1 MPRRLTEETRHVR
14 PRRFRKREKMYN
26 AIPFQPTP
34 VTGGQEINATIYN
47 IDNIDDEITRI
58 QNFLIF
64 MPQAK
69 IGEHLNAEN
78 IKVTKKFAVAEKI
91 KQNEEEKNEN

>member
-1 MPRRLTEETRHVR
+1 
-14 PRRFRKREKMYN
+14 MYN
-26 AIPFQPTP
+26 AIPFKPTP
-34 VTGGQEINATIYN
+34 VIGGQEINATIDN